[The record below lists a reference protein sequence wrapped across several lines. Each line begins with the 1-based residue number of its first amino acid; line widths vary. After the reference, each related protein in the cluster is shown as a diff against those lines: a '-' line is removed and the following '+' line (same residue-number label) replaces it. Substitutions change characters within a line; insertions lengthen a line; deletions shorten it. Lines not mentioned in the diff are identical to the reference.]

1 MYQVVVG
8 SFLTGNQ
15 HEQKPRKQKHEVISS
30 VTPAAVVPIS
40 TLDPVSILSAASSIR
55 NDNWSAMP
63 AEAKDKPADINVS
76 LPAG

>member
-8 SFLTGNQ
+8 SFLAGNQ

-40 TLDPVSILSAASSIR
+40 TLDPIPILSSATSIR
-55 NDNWSAMP
+55 AESWSAMP
-63 AEAKDKPADINVS
+63 AEAKNKPADINVS